1 MLKIWHIYGAAD
13 STLELDPAELSG
25 DWKTDVASAYVLQF
39 VAGRVAKVGTDG
51 YIALALPTDIVE
63 GPIVNDA
70 SGYTMENTPALAS
83 GKVTILAGG
92 CLVET
97 DQVVDSDL
105 APGDVLYPAPAG
117 LSKANAGKL
126 TKTNTG
132 GSSVPCAIVRR
143 GNSSSDLTTLVR
155 FFGK

>member
-13 STLELDPAELSG
+13 STLELNPAELTG
-25 DWKTDVASAYVLQF
+25 DWKTDVASAYVLKF

-51 YIALALPTDIVE
+51 YIALALNTDIVE

-97 DQVVDSDL
+97 DQVVDNNL
-105 APGDVLYPAPAG
+105 APGDVLYPAPTG
-117 LSKANAGKL
+117 ANAGKL

-132 GSSVPCAIVRR
+132 GSSISCAIVRR
-143 GNSSSDLTTLVR
+143 GNSASDLTTLVR